1 MTGKIEDVASG
12 MRRLCCSA
20 FTVSICFAGISG
32 CRVLPASQPVRTE
45 IWYVASP
52 IMPGVQRLRA
62 DSTGSTGGIL
72 LLDTTSLRPV
82 PWRKGAPAVIGME
95 KGSLHLDLEVERIAT
110 FTTYRGSRYHP
121 ESIRAITED
130 SAVLARF
137 ADSVATLRPAF
148 GTALFLDLQQSTATD
163 IQSLVMFT
171 REMSRAATAQ
181 HIRPLGVVV
190 PPGDTVNYPTQI
202 LARVADLIV
211 VRLDGEH
218 GPGTAPGAPVTADFV
233 RRELGLRSVGIG
245 TSRLVAEF
253 PLYGYIW
260 TRDGAARPITFTEAS
275 TLVTSEAGSFRRD
288 PASQFLTAS
297 GRDGWT
303 VWVPDQRT
311 IQTLIDAA
319 HTRGVD
325 RIALSGT
332 EGADPA
338 TIAPRAFTR

>member
-1 MTGKIEDVASG
+1 
-12 MRRLCCSA
+12 MRRLCRSA

-52 IMPGVQRLRA
+52 ILPGVQSLRP
-62 DSTGSTGGIL
+62 DSAGSTGGIL
-72 LLDTTSLRPV
+72 LLDTASLRPV
-82 PWRKGAPAVIGME
+82 PWRKGAAVT
-95 KGSLHLDLEVERIAT
+95 ERIAT

-130 SAVLARF
+130 SAVLSRF

-253 PLYGYIW
+253 PLYGCIW

-288 PASQFLTAS
+288 PTSQFLTAS

>member
-1 MTGKIEDVASG
+1 MTGKIDDVASG
-12 MRRLCCSA
+12 MLRHSRSA
-20 FTVSICFAGISG
+20 FTVAFCFAGITG

-45 IWYVASP
+45 IWYVASSV
-52 IMPGVQRLRA
+52 MPGAQKPVH
-62 DSTGSTGGIL
+62 DSLASTGGIV
-72 LLDTTSLRPV
+72 LLDTASLRPV
-82 PWRKGAPAVIGME
+82 RWSRGAGI
-95 KGSLHLDLEVERIAT
+95 ST

-121 ESIRAITED
+121 ESIRAIAED

-137 ADSVATLRPAF
+137 ADSIAIATPSGA
-148 GTALFLDLQQSTATD
+148 GLFLDLQQATAAD
-163 IQSLVMFT
+163 LALLVTFA
-171 REMSRAATAQ
+171 RAVSRASQVHHAS
-181 HIRPLGVVV
+181 PLGIVV
-190 PPGDTVNYPTQI
+190 PPGDTVNYPTEI

-233 RRELGLRSVGIG
+233 RRELGLRSVGVG
-245 TSRLVAEF
+245 ASRLVAEF
-253 PLYGYIW
+253 PLYGCIW
-260 TRDGAARPITFTEAS
+260 TRDGAARPITFADAS
-275 TLVTSEAGSFRRD
+275 ALVTSEAGNFRRD
-288 PASQFLTAS
+288 PTSQFLTAS

-303 VWVPDQRT
+303 VWVPDQAT

-338 TIAPRAFTR
+338 TMAPRAFTR

>member
-12 MRRLCCSA
+12 MLRLSRPA
-20 FTVSICFAGISG
+20 FTVAICFSGITG
-32 CRVLPASQPVRTE
+32 CHVLPASQPVRTE

-52 IMPGVQRLRA
+52 IMPGVQKLRA
-62 DSTGSTGGIL
+62 DSAGSTGGIL
-72 LLDTTSLRPV
+72 LLDTASLRPV
-82 PWRKGAPAVIGME
+82 PWRNGAPAV
-95 KGSLHLDLEVERIAT
+95 VERIAT

-148 GTALFLDLQQSTATD
+148 GTALFLDLQQSTAAD

-171 REMSRAATAQ
+171 REMARAAAAQ

-190 PPGDTVNYPTQI
+190 PRGDTVNYPTEI
-202 LARVADLIV
+202 LARVADVIV

-218 GPGTAPGAPVTADFV
+218 GPGTAAGAPVTAEFV
-233 RRELGLRSVGIG
+233 RRELGLRSVGVG
-245 TSRLVAEF
+245 ASRLVAEF

-260 TRDGAARPITFTEAS
+260 TRDGAARPITFADAS
-275 TLVTSEAGSFRRD
+275 ALVTGEAGNFRRD
-288 PASQFLTAS
+288 PTSQFLTAS

-303 VWVPDQRT
+303 VWVPDRRT

-325 RIALSGT
+325 TIALSGT

-338 TIAPRAFTR
+338 TMAPRAFTR